1 MNMSKNIIIA
11 SSALLVAS
19 VFFVLNDAIINY
31 LSSLNIQFYHFIF
44 YGSPAYL
51 IVPIFLFFKGEL
63 KKHIVCNNYYVVFFR
78 AVTFA
83 PMPFITF
90 VSLKHISLPEF
101 TTLNMSSPMI
111 AAIFAY
117 FFLKEKLNTYIYFS
131 LFIGFSGVLLVI
143 QPGFENFNFYFLV
156 TLFGVVLITS
166 TTTIVNK
173 FNNVTTSLGFFL
185 YGGLIIH
192 VLSFCL
198 FIYDPLKIDFQ
209 IFLFITLA
217 SIFINL
223 AIFLSTYAFKAAQ
236 KYYASIFC
244 LVYLQIVWSSIAG
257 FYFFNEYLNTFALL
271 GAILIVFSGIISIPG
286 QIRQVNEK

>member
-31 LSSLNIQFYHFIF
+31 LSSLNIKFYHFIF

-51 IVPIFLFFKGEL
+51 IIPIFLFFKGEL

-173 FNNVTTSLGFFL
+173 FNNVTTSIGFFL

-236 KYYASIFC
+236 NYYASIFC